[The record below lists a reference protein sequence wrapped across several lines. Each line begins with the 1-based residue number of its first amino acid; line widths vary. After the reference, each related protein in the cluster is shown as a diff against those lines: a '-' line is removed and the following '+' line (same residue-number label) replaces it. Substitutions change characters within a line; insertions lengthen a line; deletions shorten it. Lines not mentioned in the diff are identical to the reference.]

1 MICVHIPE
9 IGDTFFSR
17 NNHKGILGMEYTK
30 EDMHLIVEEIT
41 INIIVNPHAIF
52 L

>member
-30 EDMHLIVEEIT
+30 KDMHLIVDGVT
-41 INIIVNPHAIF
+41 SNIIVNRHAIPF
-52 L
+52 